1 MRTMISSVI
10 IVIAAVIGFFMEA
23 GMNQAMGVQH
33 CLQRLQVL
41 PVRSRLLRA
50 RKISNFQLV
59 KNCKYLLFRRLYA
72 MKKQLLLILTMSL
85 ILLATACKTSSGGGE
100 SKVGGDETATFQATI
115 IEIQDGCYLV
125 EPVEGSAE
133 LNSADR
139 ITIPMANMEPSPE
152 PEVGD
157 VLEIEYDGS
166 IAESYPAQI
175 TKVYSIRVAE

>member
-1 MRTMISSVI
+1 
-10 IVIAAVIGFFMEA
+10 
-23 GMNQAMGVQH
+23 
-33 CLQRLQVL
+33 
-41 PVRSRLLRA
+41 
-50 RKISNFQLV
+50 
-59 KNCKYLLFRRLYA
+59 
-72 MKKQLLLILTMSL
+72 MKRQLLLILTMSL
-85 ILLATACKTSSGGGE
+85 ILLATACGTSRGGE
-100 SKVGGDETATFQATI
+100 SKVGGDETVTFQATI

-139 ITIPMANMEPSPE
+139 ITIPMTNMEPSPE

>member
-1 MRTMISSVI
+1 
-10 IVIAAVIGFFMEA
+10 
-23 GMNQAMGVQH
+23 
-33 CLQRLQVL
+33 
-41 PVRSRLLRA
+41 
-50 RKISNFQLV
+50 
-59 KNCKYLLFRRLYA
+59 
-72 MKKQLLLILTMSL
+72 MKRQLLLILTMSL
-85 ILLATACKTSSGGGE
+85 ILLADAGGE
-100 SKVGGDETATFQATI
+100 SKVGGDETVTFQATI
-115 IEIQDGCYLV
+115 IEIQDDCYLV

-139 ITIPMANMEPSPE
+139 ITIPMTNMEPSPE

>member
-1 MRTMISSVI
+1 
-10 IVIAAVIGFFMEA
+10 
-23 GMNQAMGVQH
+23 
-33 CLQRLQVL
+33 
-41 PVRSRLLRA
+41 
-50 RKISNFQLV
+50 
-59 KNCKYLLFRRLYA
+59 
-72 MKKQLLLILTMSL
+72 MKRQLLLILTMSL
-85 ILLATACKTSSGGGE
+85 ILLATACGTSSSGE

-115 IEIQDGCYLV
+115 LEIQDGYYLV

-139 ITIPMANMEPSPE
+139 ITIPMTNMEPSPE

-175 TKVYSIRVAE
+175 TKAYSIRVAE

>member
-1 MRTMISSVI
+1 
-10 IVIAAVIGFFMEA
+10 
-23 GMNQAMGVQH
+23 
-33 CLQRLQVL
+33 
-41 PVRSRLLRA
+41 
-50 RKISNFQLV
+50 
-59 KNCKYLLFRRLYA
+59 

-85 ILLATACKTSSGGGE
+85 ILLAAACGTSSSGE
-100 SKVGGDETATFQATI
+100 SKVGGDETVTFQATI
-115 IEIQDGCYLV
+115 LEIQDGYYLV

-139 ITIPMANMEPSPE
+139 ITIPMTNMEPSPE